1 MGPAER
7 LLLRQGLKYALILR
21 LIVSGVASLVSL
33 VLEPGP
39 VWWRTAAVVLGLNAW
54 QLWFARERLRTCT
67 EDGGTSR
74 RWLVPLDVA
83 VICAICLSQTWT
95 TVLPHTS
102 EDGALLNWVQVAAEI
117 AVVAYPWVTGP
128 LGLALLTAAVT
139 AAYIAGQTMAQPE
152 LFLGG
157 AALHLWLIVE
167 AALSWG
173 IYRLVRGRARTA
185 DEQVAREERLRTRT
199 ALANARRVDENE
211 YLATLHDTASATLLM
226 VGAGVVAGRQE
237 WLAEQ
242 AARDLEAI
250 RGPAAVPGSEVDLVP
265 MLREVVRQSPLRVR
279 WHGVES
285 LRVPALDA
293 VMLCHGTRE
302 ALTNVLRHAGTDE
315 ATTTV
320 AVEGGDVVIEVT
332 DHGRGFDPASISGHH
347 HGVTR
352 SLVARMARIGGN
364 ATVTSKPGV
373 GTTVRMTWPLSH
385 GTHGQSSHSSG
396 PIRLTD
402 PIDTEI
408 IAANYGKGLRWSVVG
423 MSAIILLLLDV
434 PKLLANL
441 DAYDSVVAQVV
452 ALAGFLGITVVAGI
466 STQRDRPLG
475 GWRWPLLA
483 LALGLSVLATQ
494 AVSAEHRLGVAH
506 WAEGD
511 AAWWVALLLLDSPVA
526 VFVSAVVAQ
535 YVLTYADSLIFGH
548 AAVTVAGTVNAVLL
562 VLSFQF
568 AVGMIAAVL
577 RSIAAPAARAAREA
591 EQLRTAEAVERALHE
606 DRKERWAALADTTV
620 PLLDG
625 LASGRLDPADDAVRR
640 ACAVEAT
647 RMRRL
652 FVEAAGEADPLLHE
666 LRACIE
672 LAERNGVSVSFAE
685 YGNRPKVPIQ
695 ARRMLTEPAVAVLAT
710 ARGKVRLTMVGTV
723 GTDGGDGTDGAQE
736 SVTVSVVAA
745 RTPYAVPA
753 PDRDGVRTAV
763 VEEGDRLWI
772 QTTWRGGT

>member
-21 LIVSGVASLVSL
+21 LTVSGAASLVSL
-33 VLEPGP
+33 FVEPGP
-39 VWWRTAAVVLGLNAW
+39 VWWRTAVFVLGLNAW
-54 QLWFARERLRTCT
+54 QLWFARERMRTYT
-67 EDGGTSR
+67 DDGGTSR
-74 RWLVPLDVA
+74 WWLVPLDVVVVCA
-83 VICAICLSQTWT
+83 VCLTQAWT
-95 TVLPHTS
+95 TVLPHTA

-128 LGLALLTAAVT
+128 LGLALLTVAVT
-139 AAYIAGQTMAQPE
+139 GSYIAGSTVAQPE

-167 AALSWG
+167 AVLSWG

-185 DEQVAREERLRTRT
+185 DEQVAREERLRMRT

-226 VGAGVVAGRQE
+226 VGAGVIAGRHE

-242 AARDLEAI
+242 AGRDLEAI
-250 RGPAAVPGSEVDLVP
+250 RGPAAVPGSEVDLIP

-285 LRVPALDA
+285 LQVPAVDA
-293 VMLCHGTRE
+293 VMLSHGTRE
-302 ALTNVLRHAGTDE
+302 ALTNVLRHADTDE

-320 AVEGGDVVIEVT
+320 KVDGEAVVIEVA
-332 DHGRGFDPASISGHH
+332 DHGCGFDPASVSGHR

-352 SLVARMARIGGN
+352 SLVARMARIGGS
-364 ATVTSKPGV
+364 AAVTSEPGV
-373 GTTVRMTWPLSH
+373 GTTVRMTWPLSQ
-385 GTHGQSSHSSG
+385 GQNGSQSSGSIG
-396 PIRLTD
+396 PIRLTE

-423 MSAIILLLLDV
+423 MSAIILLLLDL
-434 PKLLANL
+434 PKLITNWG
-441 DAYDSVVAQVV
+441 DYDSVIVQCA
-452 ALAGFLGITVVAGI
+452 ALAGLLAVTVLVGIATL
-466 STQRDRPLG
+466 RDRPLG
-475 GWRWPLLA
+475 GWRRPLLA
-483 LALGLSVLATQ
+483 LVYALSVLATQ

-526 VFVSAVVAQ
+526 VFVCAIVAQ
-535 YVLTYADSLIFGH
+535 YVLVYADSLIFGH

-562 VLSFQF
+562 VMSFQF

-577 RSIAAPAARAAREA
+577 RAIAAPAAQAAREA
-591 EQLRTAEAVERALHE
+591 EQLRTAETVERALHE
-606 DRKERWAALADTTV
+606 DRKERFAAQADTTV

-625 LASGRLDPADDAVRR
+625 LASGRLDPADEAVRR

-685 YGNRPKVPIQ
+685 YGNRPRVPVQ

-710 ARGKVRLTMVGTV
+710 ARGKVRLTMVG
-723 GTDGGDGTDGAQE
+723 AQE
-736 SVTVSVVAA
+736 SVTVSVVSA